1 MSLSATL
8 QSGVSAVKAFTRAL
22 DVIGDNIANVNTTA
36 FKRGRAEFGDSFYQ
50 LLQNPSGGVTATTT
64 RPASQIGSGVQINQ
78 INTIFQQSEFEYTDN
93 PTDLA
98 ISGGGFFQVVNP
110 LDSSELFFTRS
121 GNFRQDDQGYLVTPD
136 GLRLQGNNG
145 DLQIA
150 PNEAQQISRYGDVM
164 SNFSFEP
171 ETGLLE
177 VHLQNG
183 GRAVAGQ
190 IQLSN
195 FNDPKGLTKKGSNL
209 YAYHPAAGTR
219 SDFFPGANASSSVH
233 PLFLE
238 RSNVDLTDEFASMIT
253 TQRSFQ
259 AGARVITTAD
269 QVMQEAINL
278 KR

>member
-36 FKRGRAEFGDSFYQ
+36 FKRGRAEFGDSFYS

-64 RPASQIGSGVQINQ
+64 RPSSQIGSGVQISQ
-78 INTIFQQSEFEYTDN
+78 VNTIFEQSDFEFTDN

-98 ISGGGFFQVVNP
+98 ISGRGFFQVVNP
-110 LDSSELFFTRS
+110 NDTSEMFFTRS
-121 GNFRQDDQGYLVTPD
+121 GNFRRDDQGFLVTPD
-136 GLRLQGNNG
+136 GMRLQGNNG
-145 DLQIA
+145 DLQVA
-150 PNEAQQISRYGDVM
+150 PNPAAQIARYGDEI
-164 SNFSFEP
+164 SSFSFDEA
-171 ETGLLE
+171 EGRLSVLLKNNNSVE
-177 VHLQNG
+177 V
-183 GRAVAGQ
+183 GR
-190 IQLSN
+190 IQLSD
-195 FNDPKGLTKKGSNL
+195 FNDPKGLVKKGSNL
-209 YAYHPAAGTR
+209 YAFHPAAGTR

-259 AGARVITTAD
+259 AGARIITTAD